1 MASKN
6 IIIALFAALPIVA
19 SAQHDYIS
27 ASGTVLLYSGSIER
41 YNSPDIYVDA
51 TYQTIR
57 EAWVTTLQVFATG
70 ATTSI
75 VKTYQIEFT
84 DAEIDA
90 FTASGAT
97 TTEKLKNCVLQAVED
112 YLSGL
117 NGGTTFTL
125 H

>member
-6 IIIALFAALPIVA
+6 IIITLFAALPFMA

-57 EAWVTTLQVFATG
+57 EAWVATLQIMATG
-70 ATTSI
+70 ATTET

-90 FTASGAT
+90 FTASGST
-97 TTEKLKNCVLQAVED
+97 TTEKLKNCILQAVED
-112 YLSGL
+112 YLSTL